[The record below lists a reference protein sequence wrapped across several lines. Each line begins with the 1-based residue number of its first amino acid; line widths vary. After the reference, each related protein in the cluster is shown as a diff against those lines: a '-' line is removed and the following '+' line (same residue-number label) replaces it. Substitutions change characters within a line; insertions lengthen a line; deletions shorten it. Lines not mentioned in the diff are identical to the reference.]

1 MPNEDVGNKS
11 FRELFNQN
19 VSFIV
24 PFFQRG
30 YAWEKRQWD
39 ALFQD
44 IEEQILNEADDL
56 ESLKNYELF
65 FGSIVVAENEDS
77 KDEYK
82 KYTLIDG
89 QQRIT
94 TIYLLLSIISSLL
107 KKKSSQSSVAI
118 GYHNELTNLLIN
130 KNINPGF
137 FERMK
142 IYSSKGDR
150 LPTYKTVFNDEP
162 KDKLYT
168 DVQLYKIG
176 ENNIDKLKG
185 YCEKILK
192 DDKYNSVPKLWRLS
206 IALLDCLKVVWIPL
220 RNTDDQQAIFESL
233 NDKGMALSAAELLCN
248 YIFKP
253 IIKAKEDFEKLHN
266 EKWLFT
272 QKNTEKGIEGFE
284 QYLRLLFSIGNKKLI
299 GKGRTVY
306 TFFKNTNK
314 TITSLQSK
322 NIVDDIYNYYQ
333 DYNFIINPIE
343 HNHGINEI
351 NEIMEHINATRM
363 EGSYTFLLSILKAY
377 KENQIKQNEVIDLFH
392 ETLVLM
398 VRRKYGELRTTKYD
412 VIFPNML
419 KYLLGETNIVQK
431 FQNIIRKEEYWV
443 SDDEFSNWIIE
454 RPLYRIRDLSFTN
467 LILREV
473 DKKMESYGQ
482 YPDFTTFDTIEH
494 IIPQTLN
501 NEWKN
506 YLGNESFNEDM
517 KRYIDT
523 IGNLT
528 LLGQAANSH
537 IGQDPFLNKVNEY
550 PQVTALNRDINNRRD
565 QHWDIEAI
573 KRRSIYLKDK
583 LLQIYSWKK

>member
-11 FRELFNQN
+11 FRELFSQN

-30 YAWEKRQWD
+30 YSWDKRQWD

-56 ESLKNYELF
+56 EDLKNYELF

-77 KDEYK
+77 KEDYK
-82 KYTLIDG
+82 KYTIIDG

-94 TIYLLLSIISSLL
+94 TVYLLISIISSML
-107 KKKSSQSSVAI
+107 KKKSSQSPVAI
-118 GYHNELTNLLIN
+118 SHHTDLTNLIIN
-130 KNINPGF
+130 KNINPGL

-142 IYSSKGDR
+142 IFSSKGDR
-150 LPTYKTVFNDEP
+150 LPTYKTIFNDEP

-168 DVQLYKIG
+168 DIQLYKKG
-176 ENNIDKLKG
+176 ENNIDKFKD
-185 YCEKILK
+185 YCEKFLR
-192 DDKYNSVPKLWRLS
+192 DEKYSSVPNLWRLC

-220 RNTDDQQAIFESL
+220 KNTDDQQAIFESL

-253 IIKAKEDFEKLHN
+253 IIKAKEDYEILHN

-272 QKNTEKGIEGFE
+272 QKNIEKGVEGFE

-314 TITSLQSK
+314 TITSFQSK
-322 NIVDDIYNYYQ
+322 NIIEDIFNYYQ
-333 DYNFIINPIE
+333 DYNFILNPVE
-343 HNHGINEI
+343 HNHKINEI
-351 NEIMEHINATRM
+351 NQLMEHIKATRM
-363 EGSYTFLLSILKAY
+363 EGSYSFLLSLLKAF
-377 KENQIKQNEVIDLFH
+377 KENQIKQNEVVDLFH

-412 VIFPNML
+412 VIFPGLL
-419 KYLLGETNIVQK
+419 KNLLGEKNIVQK
-431 FQNIIRKEEYWV
+431 FQNIIRKEDYWV
-443 SDDEFSNWIIE
+443 SDDDFSNWIIE
-454 RPLYRIRDLSFTN
+454 SPLYRIKDLSFTH

-473 DKKMESYGQ
+473 DKEMESYEQ
-482 YPDFTTFDTIEH
+482 YPDFTTLNTIEH
-494 IIPQTLN
+494 ILPQTLN
-501 NEWKN
+501 NEWKT
-506 YLGNESFNEDM
+506 YLGNEAYNEDL
-517 KRYIDT
+517 KRYTDT
-523 IGNLT
+523 IGNIT
-528 LLGQAANSH
+528 LLNGLANSH
-537 IGQDPFLNKVNEY
+537 VGQDPFLSKINEY
-550 PQVTALNRDINNRRD
+550 WQGTALNRDIIDRKEK
-565 QHWDIEAI
+565 HWGIESI
-573 KRRSIYLKDK
+573 KERSAFLKDK
-583 LLQIYSWKK
+583 LLKIYSWKK